1 MLDIISDFR
10 NFNINTIKKTCL
22 TSNMPKAFQSYK
34 PPPFKVYGAIC
45 VNNNGKILLVR
56 GRQSHKWSF
65 PKGHMERGETAESCA
80 RRELYEETGLNIDN
94 SYTSFHK
101 LFGGGY
107 FVFPIEGEPA
117 VAPVDTRE
125 IAECGWWSLNNIT
138 EDSFRCNI
146 DLNIFRTILRGN
158 EEVGCEDYMMSK
170 QGKTR
175 IYKMRN
181 KIEQNLIDKQDDD
194 PMCM

>member
-1 MLDIISDFR
+1 MHDIVSDFR
-10 NFNINTIKKTCL
+10 DFHINTIKKTCL

-45 VNNNGKILLVR
+45 VNNHGKILLVR
-56 GRQSHKWSF
+56 GRKSQKWSF
-65 PKGHMERGETAESCA
+65 PKGHMERGETAECCA
-80 RRELYEETGLNIDN
+80 RRELWEETGLFIETP
-94 SYTSFHK
+94 YTSFHK

-107 FVFPIEGEPA
+107 FVFPINGEPYVRA
-117 VAPVDTRE
+117 VDTKE
-125 IAECGWWSLNNIT
+125 IEECKWIPLHAIT

-158 EEVGCEDYMMSK
+158 EELGCEDYMTSK
-170 QGKTR
+170 QGRSR

-181 KIEQNLIDKQDDD
+181 KIEQNLIDKQGVD
-194 PMCM
+194 